1 MCDGRTDR
9 HYFNVTR
16 SFSVL
21 CGMNAKKLVCKKTT
35 GHGISRGAV
44 MRPQDAVAVNLK
56 CQSNIIVKWKERI
69 RKGGRSLMLLTGGA
83 PLYSIIDSD
92 YEVHVLA

>member
-9 HYFNVTR
+9 HYFNVIR

-21 CGMNAKKLVCKKTT
+21 CGMNAKQLVCKKTT

-44 MRPQDAVAVNLK
+44 TRPQDAVIFMLAAVNLK
-56 CQSNIIVKWKERI
+56 CQSNIIVK
-69 RKGGRSLMLLTGGA
+69 
-83 PLYSIIDSD
+83 
-92 YEVHVLA
+92 